1 MALEDTMHTRQSPAG
16 EALLPPVLESAAVPE
31 GTDAAS
37 QPARLPED
45 GGVCLRWRRPER
57 MRTGT
62 GASMPWHPSCSPKE
76 SFPAG
81 CMNMPRPAAAAVP
94 VADCWRESAMAG
106 PSNSKEIHSIRCRAA
121 GCARSGRRR
130 CWDSMTSSVCDSPSA
145 RGRQADWPTV
155 DEAIRTHLEEI
166 RKDGGAVRFLTG
178 PVTSPTTRAL
188 IQRFL
193 EGFPEARHVVLPPR
207 SGAAILE
214 AHARTHGV
222 PVLPRYHFDK
232 ARTIVSFDADFL
244 GRWISPV
251 EFAAAYQAGR
261 RLDDPQVPPSYH
273 VQFESRLSLTG
284 SKADRRVL
292 VGPGERGLVMSH
304 LAARLAAKASI
315 DLGANDLDEGA
326 GRRRVAR

>member
-1 MALEDTMHTRQSPAG
+1 ME
-16 EALLPPVLESAAVPE
+16 
-31 GTDAAS
+31 
-37 QPARLPED
+37 
-45 GGVCLRWRRPER
+45 
-57 MRTGT
+57 
-62 GASMPWHPSCSPKE
+62 
-76 SFPAG
+76 
-81 CMNMPRPAAAAVP
+81 
-94 VADCWRESAMAG
+94 G
-106 PSNSKEIHSIRCRAA
+106 PSNSKETRSIPCCAA
-121 GCARSGRRR
+121 GCVRSVRRR
-130 CWDSMTSSVCDSPSA
+130 FWDCMTSSACDSPSA
-145 RGRQADWPTV
+145 RGRKPTGRRSMRPS
-155 DEAIRTHLEEI
+155 ALRLEEI

-193 EGFPEARHVVLPPR
+193 EGFSEARHVVHPPR

-261 RLDDPQVPPSYH
+261 RLDDPEVQPSYH

-284 SKADRRVL
+284 SNADRRVL

-304 LAARLAAKASI
+304 LASRLAAKARI
-315 DLGANDLDEGA
+315 DLARRTSRKRRSPKSCSMSWPKTSGRTANAASSSATVRQLTS
-326 GRRRVAR
+326 RSSVIS